1 MSDWSVEFY
10 SDGDGDSAVLDWY
23 ESLDEKT
30 KAKLIWVFQLLETN
44 GIEVGMPYIKP
55 LGDKLYE
62 VRVEVNRNAFRVI
75 YFLYTGRRFILL
87 HGFQKKT
94 QKTPKKELDRAKKY
108 LDDFLDR
115 DVESTDKIQEDY

>member
-10 SDGDGDSAVLDWY
+10 ADADGNSPVLDWY

-30 KAKLIWVFQLLETN
+30 KAKLIWIFQLLEAN
-44 GIEVGMPYIKP
+44 GIELGMPYIKP

-62 VRVEVNRNAFRVI
+62 IRADVNRNAFRVV

-94 QKTPKKELDRAKKY
+94 QKTPTKELARARTY
-108 LDDFLDR
+108 LEDFLER
-115 DVESTDKIQEDY
+115 NTESTDLEQED

>member
-10 SDGDGDSAVLDWY
+10 ADADGDSPVLDWY

-30 KAKLIWVFQLLETN
+30 KAKLIWIFQLLETN
-44 GIEVGMPYIKP
+44 GIELGMPYIKP

-62 VRVEVNRNAFRVI
+62 VRADVNRNAFRVV
-75 YFLYTGRRFILL
+75 YFLHTGRRFILL

-94 QKTPKKELDRAKKY
+94 QKTPEKELARAKKC
-108 LDDFLDR
+108 LEDFLER
-115 DVESTDKIQEDY
+115 NTESTDPEQED